1 MRAPSLGPGLP
12 IGHFKPPLYFLAPGR
27 RRPTRNLWTGRTDEP
42 FPPRT
47 AGLGVSRQTCSV
59 PTQEEHMRK
68 LKRKL
73 NHLFRSVKASL
84 DQGREAGMS
93 TAEYA
98 VGTLAACGFA
108 GVLWVVVHSQA
119 IHGLLQSVVERALN
133 LAP

>member
-1 MRAPSLGPGLP
+1 M
-12 IGHFKPPLYFLAPGR
+12 
-27 RRPTRNLWTGRTDEP
+27 RNLSLKLARWFRGLKTGLNGVR
-42 FPPRT
+42 RL
-47 AGLGVSRQTCSV
+47 AG
-59 PTQEEHMRK
+59 
-68 LKRKL
+68 
-73 NHLFRSVKASL
+73 
-84 DQGREAGMS
+84 EAGMS